1 MNNNQIIESPEQ
13 ILDSSAYSLAVETVA
28 TTGTTIRGITRIV
41 LVNDNGSRV
50 IDTLVCP
57 KELPENEKYVA
68 KDGIKL

>member
-1 MNNNQIIESPEQ
+1 M
-13 ILDSSAYSLAVETVA
+13 LDSSAYSLSVENIA

-41 LVNDNGSRV
+41 LVNENGSRV

-57 KELPENEKYVA
+57 KDLPEGEKYVA